1 MVLQQLQDAV
11 NAATNAPLCDATDSS
26 VAQATFHKCVASW
39 TYGLVDGLSAEPSID
54 AVASQDCNA
63 TLSRCIFPENTTSC
77 EVTAESNGAQ
87 VFATTF
93 EFGGL
98 VGGPTRTVT
107 FEWTDGPPATDA
119 QEASATTLAESGSV
133 DCPVRVTLLQNGI
146 VNNNQAWMALVETC
160 DAFTHWDIT
169 LLGQEGVGKPSE
181 RYESVEVPIDVNIPG
196 IGFSIYAGET
206 LIAQGEVA
214 AGDTFSGTGTAPVN
228 SSSSSEE
235 LVAGPDQVICSATLS
250 NGSFRFSCE
259 EELTVNSYTS
269 TTSEEEITSTSSGDE
284 QSVFQYNSDITF
296 ARVVAY
302 PPTGIVFD
310 QTFSNPATADIKWD
324 FFVPV
329 QEAESEYD
337 EPNFSGGI
345 DLSEGDNSVSFTVP
359 DDYSLQDLW
368 LDLTFE
374 CESQEIEA
382 SVSRQG
388 VYMASF
394 VDPGFPVGLPEGV
407 CLINLYITGSEFLV
421 PGETYD
427 VVITSETDAQ
437 ITWDGTVELEGD
449 GVSFGEESLEE
460 PYFSGV
466 FNPTTGEDTVSF
478 TIPNNYSA
486 SYFALELYADCE
498 DQSIEAAFNTPGG
511 PENFTDM
518 ADFHVLGEGL
528 CGVWLIA
535 DDASMIPRG
544 MTFEVVIRTATDAQI
559 SWSGT
564 VALEGDGV
572 SRDGGTVSEGD
583 QELVWE
589 ELFSGEIDAEH
600 YMTLD
605 IPEGGRQVDVRGI
618 TTRFENQ
625 EEFVDPYLVIFD
637 DTDDVVAWNNDG
649 GEEYGYGDYSSRL
662 YVFLEEGS
670 YTLLATTYDLF
681 YGDDQYPT
689 TYDLELRVGSVPV
702 PADQVAPS
710 GDSPEEQQVQ
720 VEVLDAPLS
729 NLEEPKPVFAL
740 PVNEVINRDKSSN
753 EPNPVI
759 PAGVTEVVCDSGCLL
774 ALREAAGVSEGVVT
788 IQIGGEVIEVQPGV
802 RKAIIPVRP
811 SAKEILVTVT
821 PTDGGEPVVLST
833 EVLVI
838 SPRTFPTKMVEGAK
852 SVVKTN
858 QGIEGLPTNLIV
870 VLSVLALAIAIG
882 LVRRNKVRIP
892 E

>member
-1 MVLQQLQDAV
+1 MLDAAK
-11 NAATNAPLCDATDSS
+11 NTPLCDATGSS
-26 VAQATFHKCVASW
+26 VAQATIHKCVASW

-54 AVASQDCNA
+54 AVASQDCNV
-63 TLSRCIFPENTTSC
+63 TLSRCILPENNNSC
-77 EVTAESNGAQ
+77 DVTAESNGVQ
-87 VFATTF
+87 VFATTLNLAGMGYA
-93 EFGGL
+93 ESR
-98 VGGPTRTVT
+98 VVT

-133 DCPVRVTLLQNGI
+133 DCPVRVTLFQNGI
-146 VNNNQAWMALVETC
+146 VNDNQAWMALVETC

-169 LLGQEGVGKPSE
+169 LLGQEGVGKPSV

-235 LVAGPDQVICSATLS
+235 LVAGPGQVICSATLS

-269 TTSEEEITSTSSGDE
+269 RTSEEQITSTSSGDE

-337 EPNFSGGI
+337 EPNFSGEI

-374 CESQEIEA
+374 CESQSIEA
-382 SVSRQG
+382 DVFRQG
-388 VYMASF
+388 VYIWNF
-394 VDPGFPVGLPEGV
+394 GDPGSPVDLPNGV
-407 CLINLYITGSEFLV
+407 CLIYFSEVLI

-466 FNPTTGEDTVSF
+466 FNPTNGEDTVSF
-478 TIPNNYSA
+478 TIPVNYSA
-486 SYFALELYADCE
+486 PYFSLELYADCE
-498 DQSIEAAFNTPGG
+498 DQSIAATVSFEGG
-511 PENFTDM
+511 SASFTDM
-518 ADFHVLGEGL
+518 ADFHVLGDGL
-528 CGVWLIA
+528 CGVWLNT
-535 DDASMIPRG
+535 DDVTGIPRG
-544 MTFEVVIRTATDAQI
+544 MTFEVVIRTDSDAQI
-559 SWSGT
+559 TWSGT

-572 SRDGGTVSEGD
+572 TRDGEPVSEGD

-600 YMTLD
+600 YMTIE
-605 IPEGGRQVDVRGI
+605 IPEGGRQVDVRAI

-625 EEFVDPYLVIFD
+625 EVYVDPYLEIID
-637 DTDDVVAWNNDG
+637 DSGNVVAEDNDD
-649 GEEYGYGDYSSRL
+649 GENYGYGDYSSRL

-710 GDSPEEQQVQ
+710 GDLPEELQIQ
-720 VEVLDAPLS
+720 VEVLDAPPS

-788 IQIGGEVIEVQPGV
+788 IQIGGEVIEIEPGV
-802 RKAIIPVRP
+802 RNAIIPVRP
-811 SAKEILVTVT
+811 TAKEIQVTVT

-852 SVVKTN
+852 SVVETN
-858 QGIEGLPTNLIV
+858 QGSEGLPTNLIV

>member
-1 MVLQQLQDAV
+1 MLQQLQDAV

-26 VAQATFHKCVASW
+26 VAQATIHKCVASW

-54 AVASQDCNA
+54 AVASQDCNV
-63 TLSRCIFPENTTSC
+63 TLSRCILPENNNSC
-77 EVTAESNGAQ
+77 DVTAESNGVQ
-87 VFATTF
+87 VFATTLNLAGMGYA
-93 EFGGL
+93 ESR
-98 VGGPTRTVT
+98 VVT

-235 LVAGPDQVICSATLS
+235 LVAGPGQVICSATLR
-250 NGSFRFSCE
+250 NGSLRFSCE
-259 EELTVNSYTS
+259 YEIYLSYYSSVGTLEDLAFNGS
-269 TTSEEEITSTSSGDE
+269 TGSNY
-284 QSVFQYNSDITF
+284 VYNYTGERTF
-296 ARVVAY
+296 ARVVAST
-302 PPTGIVFD
+302 PNGIVFD
-310 QTFSNPATADIKWD
+310 ETFSNPATADETWE
-324 FFVPV
+324 FLVPV
-329 QEAESEYD
+329 QEAEPESN
-337 EPNFSGGI
+337 EPHFSGDI

-359 DDYSLQDLW
+359 EDYSLPDLW
-368 LDLTFE
+368 LDLNFE
-374 CESQEIEA
+374 CESQSIEA
-382 SVSRQG
+382 DVSRQG
-388 VYMASF
+388 VEIS
-394 VDPGFPVGLPEGV
+394 GFSEVGFAPGLPEGT
-407 CLINLYITGSEFLV
+407 CALELNITGSEYLI

-427 VVITSETDAQ
+427 VVITSDTDAQ
-437 ITWDGTVELEGD
+437 IGWVGTVELEGN
-449 GVSFGEESLEE
+449 GVSLSEEPQEE

-466 FNPTTGEDTVSF
+466 FDPTTGEDTVSF

-486 SYFALELYADCE
+486 PYFSLELYAECE
-498 DQSIEAAFNTPGG
+498 DQSIEAAVIINGI

-518 ADFHVLGEGL
+518 ASFHVLGEGL

-535 DDASMIPRG
+535 DDASIIPRG

-559 SWSGT
+559 TWAGT

-572 SRDGGTVSEGD
+572 SRDGDIASEGD
-583 QELVWE
+583 QGLVWD
-589 ELFSGEIDAEH
+589 ELFNGEIDGESP
-600 YMTLD
+600 MKLD
-605 IPEGGRQVDVRGI
+605 IPEGGRQVDVRAI
-618 TTRFENQ
+618 TNRPESY
-625 EEFVDPYLVIFD
+625 VDSYLEIFD
-637 DTDDVVAWNNDG
+637 DTGNIVVQDDDSG
-649 GEEYGYGDYSSRL
+649 KDYGYGEYSSRI
-662 YVFLEEGS
+662 YIFLKEGS
-670 YTLLATTYDLF
+670 YTLVASTYSNW
-681 YGDDQYPT
+681 GGQ
-689 TYDLELRVGSVPV
+689 YDLELRVGSMPV
-702 PADQVAPS
+702 PADQIAPS
-710 GDSPEEQQVQ
+710 GDLPVEQQVQ
-720 VEVLDAPLS
+720 VEVLDAPPS
-729 NLEEPKPVFAL
+729 NLEQPRPVFAL
-740 PVNEVINRDKSSN
+740 PVNEVINQDKSSN
-753 EPNPVI
+753 EPKPFI
-759 PAGVTEVVCDSGCLL
+759 PAGVTEVVCDTGCLSS
-774 ALREAAGVSEGVVT
+774 LREAAGMSEGVVT
-788 IQIGGEVIEVQPGV
+788 IQIGGEVIEVQPGT

-821 PTDGGEPVVLST
+821 PSDGGEPVMLST

-858 QGIEGLPTNLIV
+858 QGSEGLPTNLIV
-870 VLSVLALAIAIG
+870 VLSVLALAIAFG